1 MIKSKFF
8 AFEKFHEIV
17 ALCLKTNKSIIL
29 QNFQL
34 WQNTN
39 IDPFGQMYNKLVE
52 LGGFSG
58 TQNDIR

>member
-1 MIKSKFF
+1 MKKYKFY
-8 AFEKFHEIV
+8 AFKKFHEIV
-17 ALCLKTNKSIIL
+17 ALCLKTNKIIIL

-39 IDPFGQMYNKLVE
+39 IDPFGQMYNKLLE

>member
-1 MIKSKFF
+1 MTKSKFY
-8 AFEKFHEIV
+8 AFKKFHVIV
-17 ALCLKTNKSIIL
+17 TLCLKTNKIIIL

-39 IDPFGQMYNKLVE
+39 IDPFSQMYNKLVE
-52 LGGFSG
+52 LGGFRG